1 MLDGTLVIT
10 DTSCLIVL
18 SRIGALDLL
27 HRLYRTVI
35 VTDVIAAEYGEP
47 LPEWMEV
54 RRVANIAYQRLLE
67 ASLDAGEASAIAL
80 AIETGDVLLVV
91 DDLKARREAA
101 RLNIPMTGTLGI
113 LFKAKE
119 NGIIP
124 EIAPLIAAMEQ
135 AGFRVAPA
143 IVDELLRKS
152 RELN

>member
-113 LFKAKE
+113 IFKAKE
-119 NGIIP
+119 NGVIS

>member
-1 MLDGTLVIT
+1 MLD
-10 DTSCLIVL
+10 
-18 SRIGALDLL
+18 
-27 HRLYRTVI
+27 
-35 VTDVIAAEYGEP
+35 
-47 LPEWMEV
+47 
-54 RRVANIAYQRLLE
+54 
-67 ASLDAGEASAIAL
+67 
-80 AIETGDVLLVV
+80 
-91 DDLKARREAA
+91 
-101 RLNIPMTGTLGI
+101 GTLGI